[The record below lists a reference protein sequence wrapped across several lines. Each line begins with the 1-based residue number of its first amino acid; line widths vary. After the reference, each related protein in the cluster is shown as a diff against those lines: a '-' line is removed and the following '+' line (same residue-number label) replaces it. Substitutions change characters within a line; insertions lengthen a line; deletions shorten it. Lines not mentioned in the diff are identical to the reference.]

1 MVDETQYV
9 RLMEALPDQWGYEA
23 ATSSSPSKAFHGAGW
38 AFPFPSL
45 FLQPLFSV
53 INQYCGEENQ
63 HIEETKATATETMQE
78 DKG

>member
-1 MVDETQYV
+1 MFDLWKPFLANV
-9 RLMEALPDQWGYEA
+9 GYEA